1 MTYPSMRNA
10 AFRKFCHASLAAFL
24 LASGVLWNSG
34 PLHSQKIGSS
44 LGGFSSSSNA
54 PIDIESDTLEVQDAN
69 KIAIFSG
76 NVKAVQDK
84 MTMRSKRLKVKYAGG
99 DDTTAPGTKSAS
111 TKAAEGQ
118 KKSGGSQITSIRA
131 EGKVLIN
138 TADDQTVTSDWAFF
152 DVVSQTVTIGGNV
165 VLSQA
170 GNVIKG
176 EELVIDLKTSRSRF
190 VNRGNPSKPQRVRGL
205 FMPSDSGKS
214 APDKKP
220 ATQ

>member
-1 MTYPSMRNA
+1 MTYPRLRKTTLRNSLHA
-10 AFRKFCHASLAAFL
+10 TLGAFIIAFACLWVPGDLHA
-24 LASGVLWNSG
+24 
-34 PLHSQKIGSS
+34 QKIGSS
-44 LGGFSSSSNA
+44 LGGFSGNSNQ

-76 NVKAVQDK
+76 NVKAVQGK

-99 DDTTAPGTKSAS
+99 ENDAAAASRTTDGK
-111 TKAAEGQ
+111 
-118 KKSGGSQITSIRA
+118 KKSGGSRITSIRA

-138 TADDQTVTSDWAFF
+138 TADNQTVTSNWAFF
-152 DVVSQTVTIGGNV
+152 DVLRQTVTIGGNV

-190 VNRGNPSKPQRVRGL
+190 VNRGDPAKPQRVRGL
-205 FMPSDSGKS
+205 FLPGNSGKG
-214 APDKKP
+214 APDKKSVS
-220 ATQ
+220 Q